1 MSADTTGLLTFV
13 AVWGA
18 VLGGLAALLGL
29 LNLRDRREARLLQVA
44 AAQVPPLMARST
56 IAIRA
61 HCTLLSPRGTVV
73 IDLWP
78 CTADELWAVIVRLR
92 RALPTSVRLSIE
104 GEISRRF
111 PARLTVD
118 AVSRGGALAPLGVSQ
133 TAAC

>member
-1 MSADTTGLLTFV
+1 MSADTTGLLTFL

-29 LNLRDRREARLLQVA
+29 LNLRDRRQARLLHVA
-44 AAQVPPLMARST
+44 AAQVPALAARST
-56 IAIRA
+56 IAIRV
-61 HCTLLSPRGTVV
+61 HCALLSPRTTVV
-73 IDLWP
+73 VDLWP
-78 CTADELWAVIVRLR
+78 STADELWAVMVRLR
-92 RALPTSVRLSIE
+92 RALPAAVRLSIE

-118 AVSRGGALAPLGVSQ
+118 AVPRGDALAALGVSR